1 MITGFPSPAQ
11 GYEDKTID
19 LNSLLIKHPSATVF
33 MQIDTNRY
41 NRMGIYYG
49 DLLTIDRSL
58 PVKMESLVVFEA
70 DGEFQL
76 GRVFQLSQETVICGV
91 ITHVIHTV
99 KGVYQQ

>member
-41 NRMGIYYG
+41 NRMSIYYG
-49 DLLTIDRSL
+49 DLITIDRSL
-58 PVKMESLVVFEA
+58 PVHSDSLVVFEA

-76 GRVFQLSQETVICGV
+76 GRVFQQKGEIVICGV
-91 ITHVIHTV
+91 VTHVIHTV
-99 KGVYQQ
+99 KGLEQ

>member
-19 LNSLLIKHPSATVF
+19 LNSLVVKHPAATVF

-41 NRMGIYYG
+41 NNMGIYYG
-49 DLLTIDRSL
+49 DLIVIDRSL
-58 PVKMESLVVFEA
+58 TIRPESLVVFEA

-76 GRVFQLSQETVICGV
+76 GRVFRQKQEIVICGV
-91 ITHVIHTV
+91 ITHVLHTV
-99 KGVYQQ
+99 KGCAS

>member
-19 LNSLLIKHPSATVF
+19 LNSLIVKHPAATVF

-41 NRMGIYYG
+41 NNMGIYYG
-49 DLLTIDRSL
+49 DLIVIDRSL
-58 PVKMESLVVFEA
+58 TIRPESLVVFEA

-76 GRVFQLSQETVICGV
+76 GRVFRQSQEIVICGV
-91 ITHVIHTV
+91 ITHVLHTV
-99 KGVYQQ
+99 KGCAS